1 MGFFEKGILLYLLL
15 AVAISLWQPS
25 IIFDGSTSQA
35 DTPLGWFNVKLN
47 TTNNEVYY
55 DTGDGYNVTG
65 DVQTGINE
73 ALRVDRI
80 PQGTNFLTF
89 LDPIFKV
96 LSFLAVVIKILFAP
110 IIIFTKPQF
119 TGLPMSFMLI
129 FVIPLVALVLISIL
143 KWIRNGE

>member
-25 IIFDGSTSQA
+25 IIFDTSTAQA
-35 DTPLGWFNVKLN
+35 NTPLSWFNIQLN
-47 TTNNEVYY
+47 TTTNQVYY
-55 DTGDGYNVTG
+55 DTQDGYNVTG
-65 DVQTGINE
+65 DVQTGLNE

-96 LSFLAVVIKILFAP
+96 LSFLAVILKILFAP

-119 TGLPMSFMLI
+119 TGLPVSFMLI
-129 FVIPLVALVLISIL
+129 FVIPLVALMLISIL